1 MGRKKQQTEYVLQD
15 DGREVCPECGHLWS
29 DYGAVHYHDCRY
41 FMLEGEVDDDVRSDE
56 DVLTLAQLSLF
67 RPAA

>member
-1 MGRKKQQTEYVLQD
+1 MGRKSLQTEYVLQD
-15 DGREVCPECGHLWS
+15 NGREICPECGHLWS

-41 FMLEGEVDDDVRSDE
+41 FTLEGEVEDE
-56 DVLTLAQLSLF
+56 VYEERDELTLAQLTLF